1 MARGG
6 AFGEHGAWATRGDR
20 RQDATHPLV
29 HRLDVEFLDLSR
41 CSERRVVSGTTGV
54 SIGFKESGTG
64 FDCRVRF
71 CTSVLCP
78 EIIRPVLI
86 HNII

>member
-1 MARGG
+1 MLLGERG
-6 AFGEHGAWATRGDR
+6 ATRGDR

-64 FDCRVRF
+64 MTVGFA
-71 CTSVLCP
+71 SVLVYYAL
-78 EIIRPVLI
+78 R
-86 HNII
+86 